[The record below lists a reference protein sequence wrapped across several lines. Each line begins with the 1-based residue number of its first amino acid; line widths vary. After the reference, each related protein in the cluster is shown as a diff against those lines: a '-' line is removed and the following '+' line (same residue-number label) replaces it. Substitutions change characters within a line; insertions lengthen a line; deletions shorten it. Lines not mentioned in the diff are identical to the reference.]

1 MYTIAGDSTLAQNM
15 AGEIERTTHFASEG
29 EKESKFK
36 KDDPVWHLKFVA
48 PFRPKERLAG
58 TILKVHWP
66 LLGGNTYDIEYDY
79 HERGKLKTKKAFE
92 VQEDNIAARNS

>member
-1 MYTIAGDSTLAQNM
+1 MRNDT
-15 AGEIERTTHFASEG
+15 ERVIRFSANG
-29 EKESKFK
+29 EKESKFSVQQ
-36 KDDPVWHLKFVA
+36 DVWYLKFVER
-48 PFRPKERLAG
+48 FRPKESLAA
-58 TILKVHWP
+58 TIIKVHWP